1 MFPAPNLAAIAQRD
15 RFLKR
20 IVEMRRAYVVAGADG
35 LARVPSRRQKGRE
48 VTLFWSRRDE
58 AERWAEAVAL
68 NPRVKE
74 LMLSDLLMD
83 VLPTLANIKRFA
95 GVDWNADGVEPEFDA
110 GDLAERIRLE
120 SLEAFIHRAMVER
133 RVFTLEGIDG
143 PALLVSR
150 ARPEQFFMPC
160 WADRAEAEM
169 RIEGPW
175 REMMAMEIPLS
186 DFTDRKLPWLA
197 GRGILVAPGHSEGVG
212 TLEMEPLDLK
222 ARLSVEEPA
231 A

>member
-1 MFPAPNLAAIAQRD
+1 LAAIAQRD

-20 IVEMRRAYVVAGADG
+20 VVEIRRAFAVAGSDG

-48 VTLFWSRRDE
+48 VTLFWSRREE
-58 AERWAEAVAL
+58 AERWAEAVAS

-83 VLPTLANIKRFA
+83 VLPALATIKRFA

-120 SLEAFIHRAMVER
+120 ALEAFVHRAMVNR
-133 RVFTLEGIDG
+133 RVFTLEGLDG

-150 ARPEQFFMPC
+150 ARPDQYFMPC
-160 WADRAEAEM
+160 WAERAEAEM

-175 REMMAMEIPLS
+175 RDMMAMEIPLS
-186 DFTDRKLPWLA
+186 DFLERKLPWLS
-197 GRGILVAPGHSEGVG
+197 GRGILVAPGHSEGAG
-212 TLEMEPLDLK
+212 TLELEAMDLK
-222 ARLSVEEPA
+222 ARFTEPA
-231 A
+231 QAG